1 MVRIISFRSK
11 STEKIFRTFHL
22 HKVNEPDATLPGVSI
37 IKPIMGTDENL
48 EINLTS
54 FFTAE
59 YYQFELIFCF
69 HSPEDVAV
77 PVVKALIERYPDVDA
92 TICFQ
97 EHEIGFNPKINNMNP
112 GYLVA
117 KYPLIMISDSTIFM
131 RPDGILD
138 LAKRIMSHEKL
149 GLITQ
154 IPYCMDRVGK
164 ANCFEQVFFGTSHSK
179 IYLAG
184 NFLGFNCPTGMSSI
198 FKKAA
203 LEECGGM
210 AAFKDYMA
218 EDYFLGKNL
227 AARGYK
233 SGISNQPALQNS
245 AATTFTSFANRVGG
259 WAKLRIAMM
268 PQVILVE
275 PLQDCFPAGIIMA
288 FSVYYLFDLNI
299 PMTIF
304 LNFLFW
310 IFMDYM
316 IMRVMQVN
324 EPDATL
330 PGVSIIKPIMG
341 TDENLEINLT
351 SFFTAEYYQFELIFC
366 FHSPEDVAVPVVKAL
381 IERYPDVDATICF
394 QEHEIGFNPKINNMN
409 PGYLVAKYP
418 LIMISDSTIFMRP
431 DGILD
436 LAKRIMSHEKLG
448 LITQIPYCMDR
459 VGKANCFEQVF
470 FGTSHSKIYLAGNF
484 LGFNC
489 PTGMSSIF
497 KKAALEECG
506 GMAAFKDYMA
516 EDYFL
521 GKNLAAR
528 GYKSGISN
536 QPALQN
542 SAATTFTSF
551 ANRVGGWAKLRI
563 AMMPQVILVEPLQD
577 CFPAGIIMAFSV
589 YYLFDLNIPMT
600 IFLNFLFWIFMDYMI
615 MRVMQNGPLTMSL
628 IQFIGFWF
636 LREF

>member
-1 MVRIISFRSK
+1 MPTMESRQNFVEISEIPSSTKFSPAMELSFSATVSSLVPWIVLEIENMIENLDITTCLAIIGVLFVGALYL
-11 STEKIFRTFHL
+11 IHVIALCYGIFHL
-22 HKVNEPDATLPGVSI
+22 HKINEPDATLPGVSI

-59 YYQFELIFCF
+59 YHQFELIFCF

-77 PVVKALIERYPDVDA
+77 PVVKALIERYPDVDS

-97 EHEIGFNPKINNMNP
+97 EHDIGFNPKINNMNP

-245 AATTFTSFANRVGG
+245 AATTFTSFANRVGR

-288 FSVYYLFDLNI
+288 FSVYYLFD
-299 PMTIF
+299 F
-304 LNFLFW
+304 
-310 IFMDYM
+310 
-316 IMRVMQVN
+316 
-324 EPDATL
+324 
-330 PGVSIIKPIMG
+330 
-341 TDENLEINLT
+341 
-351 SFFTAEYYQFELIFC
+351 
-366 FHSPEDVAVPVVKAL
+366 
-381 IERYPDVDATICF
+381 
-394 QEHEIGFNPKINNMN
+394 
-409 PGYLVAKYP
+409 
-418 LIMISDSTIFMRP
+418 
-431 DGILD
+431 
-436 LAKRIMSHEKLG
+436 
-448 LITQIPYCMDR
+448 
-459 VGKANCFEQVF
+459 
-470 FGTSHSKIYLAGNF
+470 
-484 LGFNC
+484 
-489 PTGMSSIF
+489 
-497 KKAALEECG
+497 
-506 GMAAFKDYMA
+506 
-516 EDYFL
+516 
-521 GKNLAAR
+521 
-528 GYKSGISN
+528 
-536 QPALQN
+536 
-542 SAATTFTSF
+542 
-551 ANRVGGWAKLRI
+551 
-563 AMMPQVILVEPLQD
+563 
-577 CFPAGIIMAFSV
+577 
-589 YYLFDLNIPMT
+589 NIPMT

-636 LREF
+636 LREFSSPVIFIKALMEPSVRWRNNIFHVKWCGKIRDRISC